1 VVTKWAFISEGGG
14 AMKKNSVG
22 TDLDQTQNLPADKL
36 LAVLIEQS
44 KTSTLGTLVKGIVHN
59 LNGSLQILSMRMELL
74 QRVLIEEK
82 GNTTRAAREHVEQCL
97 GQIDQFRGLIEGLMR
112 KSIQDEQDGLQL
124 TQINDLLEES
134 LDFFYH
140 NLFFKHR
147 VRVIKNFAPALSP
160 IKARYSDL
168 SQGFWNIIQN
178 AIEAMESSPTKEL
191 TLTTGSDG
199 KQIWI
204 TVQDTGCGILETM
217 KDFLFQ
223 PFITTKRGRHP
234 GLGLFIAQTLLQ
246 PYGASFTFSSGEEG
260 TVFNIYLPTSVGR
273 GN

>member
-1 VVTKWAFISEGGG
+1 
-14 AMKKNSVG
+14 MKKKIVS
-22 TDLDQTQNLPADKL
+22 TDFDQTRNLPADKL

-74 QRVLIEEK
+74 QRMLIQEK
-82 GNTTRAAREHVEQCL
+82 GNTTQAAREHVEQCL

-112 KSIQDEQDGLQL
+112 KSIHDEQEELQL
-124 TQINDLLEES
+124 TQVNDLVEES
-134 LDFFYH
+134 LSSFYH
-140 NLFFKHR
+140 NLFFKHQIK
-147 VRVIKNFAPALSP
+147 VIKNFAPALSP

-168 SQGFWNIIQN
+168 SQGFWNIILN
-178 AIEAMESSPTKEL
+178 GIEAMEGSPTKEL

-199 KQIWI
+199 KQIRL
-204 TVQDTGCGILETM
+204 TVQDTGCGISEAT

-223 PFITTKRGRHP
+223 PFLTTKSGKHP
-234 GLGLFIAQTLLQ
+234 GLGLFITQALLQ
-246 PYGASFTFSSGEEG
+246 QYGASFEISSGAGG
-260 TVFNIYLPTSVGR
+260 TVFTVYLPTSIAR